1 VKRLDIDLRFNR
13 PQFEAFQVV
22 APRHAVFLGWGRGV
36 GKSWFTRSIW
46 WLKVAEWEH
55 RQRPNYHEPLRGVRI
70 VVLMPTLKQFKDVH
84 WEGIERE
91 LGPGGQWEFLG
102 AKLDRN
108 TGQIHF
114 PGGSWVKPFPAS
126 AYNSKV
132 ARGQRCD
139 ILCADEVDDIDPDVY
154 YGVAIPCLSEPWSL
168 GIELLGGTPTR
179 GRHGLWWHLWR
190 AGQLGQSLRDGT
202 VAPEVALKS
211 DTAQAIQSV
220 FENLSEDDWPTGVP
234 KGAAEATLFVLRG
247 YYSFKA
253 TYKDAPE
260 TVSPLAVARARA
272 STPEATFKREWEA
285 DPDAGEGLIYVFDE
299 KFHVR
304 APPPGIVWT
313 EILIGC
319 DHGWE
324 DPGVLLL
331 IGVLGHGQD
340 AICWVLEEVYEQH
353 RDEDWWVAKTLA
365 WTRLYPNHRF
375 YGDPSMPSRIEA
387 HRKRGRARVQ
397 EVDNSIQD
405 GIAAVAKRM
414 TIREDE
420 KGERSSR
427 FYVSPRCP
435 NTIREL
441 GLYRRKKRPDGSF
454 SEEPEDKN
462 NHTGD
467 SFRYPIFNR
476 FGPEGPSTRTFNR
489 YDARS

>member
-1 VKRLDIDLRFNR
+1 MKRLDIDLRFNR

-304 APPPGIVWT
+304 APPPLSQFREFLVGGDFGHT
-313 EILIGC
+313 
-319 DHGWE
+319 
-324 DPGVLLL
+324 DPGVLIL
-331 IGVLGHGQD
+331 IGLLGHGEDATAWLLQEWYEPGCLNSTWDERAKAWAFAEFTVDPSRQD
-340 AICWVLEEVYEQH
+340 RIADWRALGIHVSDLPADVKPLAAGIGRVAEMLHRRQLESGPDYC
-353 RDEDWWVAKTLA
+353 
-365 WTRLYPNHRF
+365 RLY
-375 YGDPSMPSRIEA
+375 
-387 HRKRGRARVQ
+387 
-397 EVDNSIQD
+397 
-405 GIAAVAKRM
+405 VAPGCRH
-414 TIREDE
+414 TIRE
-420 KGERSSR
+420 
-427 FYVSPRCP
+427 F
-435 NTIREL
+435 
-441 GLYRRKKRPDGSF
+441 GLYRRKKNPDGTF

-462 NHTGD
+462 NHAMD
-467 SFRYPIFNR
+467 SIRYALGKR
-476 FGPEGPSTRTFNR
+476 FGRAST
-489 YDARS
+489 ARHVTSGR